1 MARLSNKVAIVTGSS
16 RGIGRATALT
26 FAREGAKVCVNYA
39 RSRDKAEEVVREI
52 KSMGGEAI
60 AIKADV
66 SNLEEVKKMIETVVE
81 TFGGIDILV
90 NNAGIMYRGTVL
102 ESSDEEFYGG
112 LEKMWNVNVKGVL
125 YCSREAAKHMVKKR
139 YGRIINVASAL
150 GIGLAHMGST
160 PYAITKMAV
169 IMITKRFA
177 FELGKYGINVNAV
190 APGPTITDMMTAGKS
205 PEEVKKSIESNSK
218 KSILGRVAD
227 PQDIADAILF
237 LASDEAKHITGQL
250 IVVDGGRMDYLPHS
264 I

>member
-1 MARLSNKVAIVTGSS
+1 MGRLEGKIALITGSS
-16 RGIGRATALT
+16 RGIGRTTALT

-205 PEEVKKSIESNSK
+205 PEEVKKSIEANSK

>member
-1 MARLSNKVAIVTGSS
+1 MGRLEGKIALITGSS
-16 RGIGRATALT
+16 RGIGRTTALT

-177 FELGKYGINVNAV
+177 FELGKYGINVNAI
-190 APGPTITDMMTAGKS
+190 APGLVPTDMVTYGRTEEEIQKTIEMAKS
-205 PEEVKKSIESNSK
+205 RAV
-218 KSILGRVAD
+218 LGRVGR
-227 PQDIADAILF
+227 PEDIANVALF
-237 LASDEAKHITGQL
+237 LASDEASFITGQV
-250 IVVDGGRMDYLPHS
+250 IVADGGRVDYLTHS